1 MTSLPPEPPDDQHP
15 DTSPPPPDPDPAP
28 TPAYG
33 QAPPPY
39 AQPSYGSAP
48 PPSPAGAPGAR
59 PGELLDRFLARLID
73 HVLLALVNTV
83 VISVIVVGAVLGES
97 ANSFGSSSTFLA
109 GAVASVLTTVLALAY
124 FGYLESSRGQTVGKM
139 IMKLRTVGPD
149 GANPT
154 MEQAL
159 RRNIYVA
166 AGLLGIIPVIGWIG
180 SLASLVGMILIAVNI
195 NNDTVH
201 RQGWHDHF
209 AGETRVLKIG

>member
-1 MTSLPPEPPDDQHP
+1 MTSLPPEPPEEQHP
-15 DTSPPPPDPDPAP
+15 DPSPPPPP
-28 TPAYG
+28 PAYG
-33 QAPPPY
+33 QAPPAY
-39 AQPSYGSAP
+39 GQPSYGSAP
-48 PPSPAGAPGAR
+48 PPMPAGTPGAR

-73 HVLLALVNTV
+73 HVLLAVVNTV
-83 VISVIVVGAVLGES
+83 VISVVVVGAVLGES

-109 GAVASVLTTVLALAY
+109 GAVASVFTTVIALAY
-124 FGYLESSRGQTVGKM
+124 FGYLESSRGQTLGKM

-149 GANPT
+149 GGNPT

-159 RRNIYVA
+159 RRNIYFA
-166 AGLLGIIPVIGWIG
+166 AGLLGLIPVIGWIG

-195 NNDTVH
+195 NNDTVN

>member
-1 MTSLPPEPPDDQHP
+1 MTSLPPEPPEPRDERHP
-15 DTSPPPPDPDPAP
+15 DASSAPPPTA
-28 TPAYG
+28 PAYG
-33 QAPPPY
+33 
-39 AQPSYGSAP
+39 QPSYGSAP
-48 PPSPAGAPGAR
+48 PPAGER

-97 ANSFGSSSTFLA
+97 ATSFGTGSTFLA
-109 GAVASVLTTVLALAY
+109 SAVASVLTAAIALAY

-139 IMKLRTVGPD
+139 IMKLKTVGPD
-149 GANPT
+149 GGNPT

-159 RRNIYVA
+159 RRNIYLA

-180 SLASLVGMILIAVNI
+180 SLASVVGMILIAVNI
-195 NNDTVH
+195 NSDTVN

-209 AGETRVLKIG
+209 AGETRVLKVG